1 MNDPRY
7 ETAPPDSVSREPME
21 CFLAQGLLGPQ
32 DDLRVRRNS
41 IQPGKINRRK
51 ANWLS
56 TQEILLLIFNRDLF

>member
-32 DDLRVRRNS
+32 DDLRVRRNL
-41 IQPGKINRRK
+41 IQPGKLK
-51 ANWLS
+51 
-56 TQEILLLIFNRDLF
+56 